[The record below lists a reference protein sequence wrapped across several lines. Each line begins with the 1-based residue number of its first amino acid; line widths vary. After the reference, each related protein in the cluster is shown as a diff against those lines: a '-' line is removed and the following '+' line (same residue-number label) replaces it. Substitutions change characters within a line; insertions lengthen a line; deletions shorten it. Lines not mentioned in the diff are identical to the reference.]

1 MEKCAPQQLR
11 QLVMMMGLRQ
21 SAAKNSACLILL
33 ADCKTLASKREGYG
47 GPRDVTSLSLSKLLE
62 L

>member
-11 QLVMMMGLRQ
+11 QLVMMMGLRRCP
-21 SAAKNSACLILL
+21 KFCLILL